1 MSIIPIQVFTRFQ
14 CMTIFVTQFFFY
26 HGLFSAYFFIFL
38 LKHSSLH
45 PFSSIA
51 FDESHTVWLKGHP
64 STVMFQLAR
73 KDSLVELVELHQ
85 LDEICESCVAIIQ
98 GVEHL
103 TIIFHL
109 QQDKQ
114 QASERTAM
122 SEQANILK
130 QTKAGINSPE
140 LQIRFSAYYVFI
152 SLNQQ
157 VYKTKDNENSP
168 MATLPDNIHCS

>member
-1 MSIIPIQVFTRFQ
+1 MSIIPIQVFTKFQ
-14 CMTIFVTQFFFY
+14 CMTIFVTQFFH
-26 HGLFSAYFFIFL
+26 HGLFLAYFFIFL

-45 PFSSIA
+45 PFPSFV
-51 FDESHTVWLKGHP
+51 FDESHTVWLKGHS

-109 QQDKQ
+109 Q
-114 QASERTAM
+114 
-122 SEQANILK
+122 
-130 QTKAGINSPE
+130 
-140 LQIRFSAYYVFI
+140 
-152 SLNQQ
+152 
-157 VYKTKDNENSP
+157 
-168 MATLPDNIHCS
+168 